1 MTNQGFIGALIQY
14 WNIDEKPRLNRR
26 NTYFDDEV
34 LSNSDAL
41 RVGIVASGI
50 ATAIV
55 LFWQLG
61 GVFLRILSF

>member
-41 RVGIVASGI
+41 RVGIVVSVL
-50 ATAIV
+50 ATAI
-55 LFWQLG
+55 LMSWQLM
-61 GVFLRILSF
+61 VVLL